1 MKNRYRRKYVQAI
14 MPVIESKCRGKVW
27 PVCVDAQQLLEEA
40 CRRGDLVH
48 SYSAKASYQIVH
60 DLFEEIDRQCKG
72 HECNDVFPVAV
83 IKCTSKIVN
92 TVGHGRE
99 CVVDDKLTSAFYE
112 GNAYASRSESYT
124 GFVFFGQSVTTAHPI
139 LRTCFAVRSKAVN
152 TEGSKINRRVNQL
165 QSIGLISHEDAQ
177 HLLVA
182 PKSESQRQLLIEG

>member
-1 MKNRYRRKYVQAI
+1 MKNRHRRKYVQAI
-14 MPVIESKCRGKVW
+14 MRVIESKCRGKAW
-27 PVCVDAQQLLEEA
+27 PVCVDAQQLLDEA

-48 SYSAKASYQIVH
+48 SYSAKASHQIVQ

-72 HECNDVFPVAV
+72 HELNDVFPVAV
-83 IKCTSKIVN
+83 IKCTGCIVK

-112 GNAYASRSESYT
+112 GNAYASKNDSYT

-152 TEGSKINRRVNQL
+152 TEGSKINRQL
-165 QSIGLISHEDAQ
+165 NEWRSIGLISREDAQ
-177 HLLVA
+177 RLIVA
-182 PKSESQRQLLIEG
+182 PKSESQQLLIEG